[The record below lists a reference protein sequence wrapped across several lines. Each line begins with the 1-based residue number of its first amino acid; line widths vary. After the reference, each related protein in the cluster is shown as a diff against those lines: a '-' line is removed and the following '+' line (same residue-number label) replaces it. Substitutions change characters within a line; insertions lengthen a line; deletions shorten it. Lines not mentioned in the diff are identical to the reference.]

1 MQQMPPILS
10 VSELN
15 QVTQSIV
22 EREIGVVY
30 VRGEISNLVTP
41 TSGHMYFLLRMK
53 NLKFAVQCSEI
64 SLVQKASF
72 LKTVQK

>member
-1 MQQMPPILS
+1 MQEMPPILS

-30 VRGEISNLVTP
+30 VRGEISNLATP
-41 TSGHMYFLLRMK
+41 TSGHMYFSLKDEKSQVRCAMFRNKK
-53 NLKFAVQCSEI
+53 NVLFKS
-64 SLVQKASF
+64 
-72 LKTVQK
+72 